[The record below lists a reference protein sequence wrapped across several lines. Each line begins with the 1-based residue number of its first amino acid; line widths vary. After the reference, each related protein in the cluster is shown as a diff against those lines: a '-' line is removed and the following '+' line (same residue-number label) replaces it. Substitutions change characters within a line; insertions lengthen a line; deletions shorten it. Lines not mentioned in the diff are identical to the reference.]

1 MMLYFTPYDVTL
13 LMLQSEHVSGAGAER
28 KMERSGP
35 KASERERSGER
46 DFRKKRGA
54 ERSGRSGNGNGAVSG
69 SPKNWWSV
77 ERHFSPLPLRSHA
90 LVAVRE
96 KSRTIPAMPS

>member
-1 MMLYFTPYDVTL
+1 
-13 LMLQSEHVSGAGAER
+13 VSGTSENR
-28 KMERSGP
+28 EERSG
-35 KASERERSGER
+35 A
-46 DFRKKRGA
+46 
-54 ERSGRSGNGNGAVSG
+54 RSGRSGNGNGAVNG

-77 ERHFSPLPLRSHA
+77 ERHFSPLPLRSHIA